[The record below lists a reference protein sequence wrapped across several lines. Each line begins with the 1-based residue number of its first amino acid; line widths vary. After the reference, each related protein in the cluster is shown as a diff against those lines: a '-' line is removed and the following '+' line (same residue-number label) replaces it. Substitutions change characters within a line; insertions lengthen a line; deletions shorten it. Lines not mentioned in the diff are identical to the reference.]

1 MSGPTRPPLNTEL
14 NPILHTDRDHLL
26 IYTFAYGDPQSLDNL
41 EYFIT
46 EAIVHDTVADH
57 VIIVQEGPSLKVS
70 ALCSGQQCL
79 AVHHITTAA
88 KKAGWGTPTVPKN
101 VQY

>member
-14 NPILHTDRDHLL
+14 NLILHTDRDHLL

-46 EAIVHDTVADH
+46 EAVVHDTVADH

-70 ALCSGQQCL
+70 ALCSGQQRL
-79 AVHHITTAA
+79 AVQSNSLAA
-88 KKAGWGTPTVPKN
+88 V
-101 VQY
+101 